1 MSEMPEIPEIPE
13 KSNDHINISSTELGN
28 TGVITIHYNNESGQ
42 TNRAPLDVCCVV
54 DTSGSMGGVV
64 NNTEGGSDGFSR
76 LDLVKH
82 AVKTV
87 VCALK
92 EGDRFS
98 LVSFASE
105 SKLVVPLIYLTD
117 ANRAKILLELEK
129 LQPEDNTEIWKGIK
143 TALDMFKPYET
154 EFTRV
159 RATMVLTDG
168 EPSDHGQLYKLNS
181 YGKLPCILNTYGFT
195 YNLDSELLS
204 NLAKIGN
211 GYYGFIPDASF
222 IGTTFVNAIS
232 NLAVITATELHF
244 TLKGP
249 IERIIGCDLTNSIK
263 LGSLGDMPFNIVF
276 ETKPNS
282 NEPTTIE
289 FSYINIQT
297 GNIQKIQCTSKS
309 IDSISGQSS
318 EEYDKL
324 LEHNTV
330 QGLRAKLIDIIA
342 ESMHNLQFLEHKII
356 ITNIDSLAKEIGT
369 SKYRKNPYLIGLL
382 SDVSGQVKEALIT
395 EENYKKWGKHYLL
408 ALSCAHFN
416 QVCTNFKDHG
426 LKFYSS
432 ENWSKIR
439 DEIDVIFSSL
449 PAPKP
454 SRPLQQAYSSSSYS
468 SSSVNST
475 YSAPTTLASYND
487 PDGDCFTGESII
499 TMKDGSK
506 KPICEI
512 KLGDKLYCCNSRI
525 YSTVETYSTVECVIK
540 IIKECSGTSKLVK
553 VGKSMT
559 KPWITS
565 YHPICIDGIWQFPM
579 DVNRPE
585 IITGDSDGNLILYNL
600 VLDKGHIVLIND
612 IECVTLGHNIQDD
625 VVRHQFFGTNKIIDD
640 LKTFDGWSGGYITL
654 TDDNRKVIR
663 DINSNEVV
671 KYERIY

>member
-1 MSEMPEIPEIPE
+1 MSEMPVKSE
-13 KSNDHINISSTELGN
+13 KYNDRINNDRINISSTILGN
-28 TGVITIHYNNESGQ
+28 TGVITIYYKKSGQ

-54 DTSGSMGGVV
+54 DTSGSMGEDVD
-64 NNTEGGSDGFSR
+64 NTERGSDGFSR

-211 GYYGFIPDASF
+211 GHYGFIPDASF

-249 IERIIGCDLTNSIK
+249 IERIIGCNLTNSIK
-263 LGSLGDMPFNIVF
+263 FGSFRDMPLIIVF

-282 NEPTTIE
+282 TEPITIE
-289 FSYINIQT
+289 FSYNNIQT
-297 GNIQKIQCTSKS
+297 GNRQKIQCTSKS

-330 QGLRAKLIDIIA
+330 QGLRAELISTIE
-342 ESMHNLQFLEHKII
+342 ESIHNLQFLTHEII
-356 ITNIDSLAKEIGT
+356 IKNINLLAAKIGT

-382 SDVSGQVKEALIT
+382 SDVSGQVKEDLISQ
-395 EENYKKWGKHYLL
+395 ESYKKWGKHYLL

-454 SRPLQQAYSSSSYS
+454 SRPPQQAYSSSSYS

-512 KLGDKLYCCNSRI
+512 KLGNELYCCNSGI
-525 YSTVETYSTVECVIK
+525 YSTVLCVVK
-540 IIKECSGTSKLVK
+540 IIKNIKNCSGTSKLVK

-565 YHPICIDGIWQFPM
+565 YHPIRIDGIWRFPM
-579 DVNRPE
+579 DVNQPE